1 MAYKH
6 TDILSGS
13 PYYDDFDD
21 AKNFLRVLFK
31 PGYSVQARE
40 LTQLQTLLQNQVS
53 KLGSHVFKNGSL
65 VYGGVS
71 TLTECKF
78 LRVKQTGID
87 HLDLRGKVIS
97 DASSN
102 DPAYNTTASKAK
114 IIYTLS
120 EVVGTDEYTIL
131 FLQYLTGN
139 ELDTAQRL
147 FISTQQQS
155 MTVKTAVIDP
165 LIPISGTSSLVSVEE
180 GIFYVDGFFVN
191 NTKQTTALY
200 KLDSTSGYRDF
211 ASPTNRVGFS
221 LNRTTV
227 DATEDETLKDPA
239 NGAYNFNAPGA
250 DRYVIELNLTSY
262 VFDDKETKPEEYS
275 TEDFIELA
283 RTVNGKLDFVRR
295 TPTYSDLLE
304 IFARRTYDESGS
316 YTVKPFGLEIK
327 NHIRSDTYKFV
338 ARLYLGDATKPI
350 TDPAVSVGSFDF
362 SSSTSTNL
370 PPFKNDILKVYD
382 ANSYLDIVD
391 VSANSNGGSYVTITA
406 RFQQTDTNEIVT
418 LRATPPTKFYL
429 YRRGNTTPEGNI
441 FFAVVTVDGVPT
453 VTMDQDETGTYTISD
468 TPRGSED
475 KFVLSVQPGKA
486 YVYGYEFE
494 NINNTNISI
503 DKPRDTVLLN
513 NYEVNAN
520 VGNYFIATTTLGTD
534 GLYKFNDY
542 STSLNIN
549 QFPPVKL
556 KGQFVEINLPKVVE
570 QEAELPVKYWSPLFA
585 TEQTN
590 YSSILFLEPNSEAGG
605 FALQK
610 ELPTSSTVYGL
621 VRPEETTDTRKKTIG
636 QKVSATSSIYYS
648 INKSSFATESNISR
662 LVFTEPYH
670 GDFRTAYGQD
680 GSSQLDDQFSTNEYR
695 DTTNNY
701 VYQIDYKNI
710 KNAIP
715 DEPTSAELL
724 NYITVKK
731 AETRRWVPAGSS
743 GVTSGS
749 TLYIKQ
755 GSGNIVFGSGATRGF
770 SLPGSNIADGIG
782 EESGVVFNPE
792 VGSDISYGSSI
803 ETVQIQNNIVQ
814 VTLTKSTST
823 VECAQTTNP
832 DGTPVTTDGFGK
844 YRIGDVVTQVYDI
857 VGGSTREATGTVIA
871 VSESDTVGNYKIY
884 IEMKGSDDF
893 ITNVNPNPSLY
904 TNVGLLYAPCACYKI
919 KSVVVL
925 DNSTCGE
932 FTTIKFTE
940 SATYG
945 EFTAGN
951 RVFQFDINSLPIDSL
966 PSPTNFVSSK
976 CVAKGTVVSWDANTR
991 TLIVLQEKNKFN
1003 KESGWVF
1010 EIGTGVHYGGRGWD
1024 LGKHNEVT
1032 VSSFDEIEKASGIFV
1047 HVSDT
1052 YVSGK
1057 DFNENNT
1064 YGSSKQIV
1072 ISSEQNYKKGK
1083 EARIGDIITQ
1093 RNSGITSEG
1102 KVVFFKAGDVDN
1114 PAATEDESTTTFVLT
1129 PNTVNGVSM
1138 PFSFNIGST
1147 TSSPISI
1154 KGRSPAVTYAVDS
1167 TKVPTGGLVS
1177 TTVTGTAKLRQLHR
1191 ISEQKYSVHL
1201 FDVIMSNI
1209 GSTTSKYP
1217 INATTNIADSDGND
1231 LFTIETTNS
1240 VATIYSPQQNTLLFD
1255 LPVGD
1260 IIQNISDFKYRI
1272 QRDINVVIDT
1282 ASTTKLIEPGLPA
1295 NVRFIGGASG
1305 TGEETGKVDMADL
1318 LEHYIFINTDN
1329 GKIYN
1334 LSDTKYF
1341 DKVITNNTSEG
1352 SSSTLTLFMKQ
1363 FGGNRLLPDG
1373 NYRLIV
1379 TMSVGGSTQSSIGIR
1394 SKVKKRA
1401 TKLLTFNSSGVL
1413 TIPQADII
1421 SVDYMTTTTG
1431 QIYNLTYFVF
1441 NNGQTDNIYD
1451 HGTLKLKTENTG
1463 IYALQNEQVFITY
1476 TYFEHQGN
1484 GPIVVNSYESHMDI
1498 PEYISPS
1505 TNEKYKLDTVIDF
1518 RPYKDSSG
1526 ALQGIYGIPVIT
1538 ESFTVDYSYYQA
1550 KNYKLVLTRDRKFKV
1565 ISSPSS
1571 LTPIIPP
1578 DEPNSMTLYTVESP
1592 AYLTNVGDL
1601 KITPYNHQRYTM
1613 SDIRDLERRIG
1624 ELEHTTR
1631 MNLLE
1636 KSAKE
1641 QSIPDPTTGEELVK
1655 TSILVDGFSGHG
1667 IGDTLN
1673 EDYNCSIDAANNL
1686 LRPPF
1691 KTTVIDF
1698 DISTSSSTNIN
1709 LNNTTGL
1716 VTLNYTETPFIIQ
1729 PLSSTL
1735 TTVNAFADTVWNGKM
1750 TISPSSDSWFDDTKT
1765 PQVLS
1770 NQEGENDSYINIKPN
1785 AKNNNTGAFG
1795 TAYDVWRTI
1804 WQGLP
1809 RTKNSIYIGDFNAR
1823 VNRTLSSL
1831 SRGKLIFPAPLPK
1844 VEVPKPT
1851 KVNVGEKVVD
1861 KDIIPFMRA
1870 NTITVTVNGLKPKTL
1885 VYPYFDGIRIDS
1897 YCKKGDNDYV
1907 NGSNN
1912 KTDSTGSTTFTFN
1925 LPAGKFKVGE
1935 KLLTIMDNQSG
1946 NREAAQTIAETKYV
1960 TVGANTNTNEYF
1972 INTRPAIVDTLNK
1985 PKTLLAQTFF
1995 VDGNAYPQGVYV
2007 KSVELFF
2014 RSIDT
2019 QNVPVTLEIRPVV
2032 SGYPLIG
2039 EGSYAY
2045 PYASKT
2051 IVPPTTAVINE
2062 GVTPTPGAKDGSV
2075 ASNGTKFTFDAPI
2088 HLLPGEHALVLNSN
2102 SSEYSVYSAEIGEV
2116 QINTGIPISE
2126 QPYSGKMYK
2135 TNNNSIWTEIQ
2146 ATDLMFV
2153 INRCDFET
2161 DGMLVLTDPNTRQNK
2176 DNYSVANINMS
2187 YVDLNNMI
2195 DSITLETLNENAATR
2210 VATTIKPNT
2219 NINFGVNKKVLYNGN
2234 SVKLSLDLS
2243 SDGII
2248 TPVIDAEKINMICVR
2263 NMITTQS
2270 ITSQELMPV
2279 ASSAKARYITK
2290 TITLEPGLEATNC
2303 SVFMKL
2309 YKPQG
2314 TAVDVYVK
2322 RQKQGTDM
2330 AFAEEYYEAMAPD
2343 YENFVSSSEDDFRE
2357 VKYTLSADQVG
2368 EEFSKFSIKV
2378 VLYSTDEA
2386 IVPIAKELRI
2396 ISTT

>member
-13 PYYDDFDD
+13 PYYDDFADT
-21 AKNFLRVLFK
+21 KNFLRILFK

-78 LRVKQTGID
+78 LRVKQTDIN
-87 HLDLRGKVIS
+87 HEDLRGKVIS
-97 DASSN
+97 DTSST
-102 DPAYNTTASKAK
+102 DVLGSTTASKAK
-114 IIYTLS
+114 IVYTLP
-120 EVVGTDEYTIL
+120 EVIGTDEYTIL

-139 ELDTAQRL
+139 ELNNAQRL
-147 FISTQQQS
+147 FIGSTVQS
-155 MTVKTAVIDP
+155 ITVKSTTVDTS
-165 LIPISGTSSLVSVEE
+165 IPVSGSASLVSVEE

-191 NTKQTTALY
+191 NTKQTTSLY
-200 KLDSTSGYRDF
+200 KLDSTSGFRDF
-211 ASPTNRVGFS
+211 STPTNRVGFS
-221 LNRTTV
+221 LNRITV

-239 NGAYNFNAPGA
+239 NGSYNFNAPGA

-316 YTVKPFGLEIK
+316 YTVKPFGLELK
-327 NHIRSDTYKFV
+327 NHIRSDKFKFV
-338 ARLYLGDATKPI
+338 VSRYLGDITKPI
-350 TDPAVSVGSFDF
+350 
-362 SSSTSTNL
+362 SSSVQDTFSYSSETGNL
-370 PPFKNDILKVYD
+370 PPFPNDILKVYD
-382 ANSYLDIVD
+382 ETTAKTSLLDIVN
-391 VSANSNGGSYVTITA
+391 VSASSDSPYATITA
-406 RFQQTDTNEIVT
+406 KYQETDINDVLTIGLN
-418 LRATPPTKFYL
+418 TKFYL
-429 YRRGNTTPEGNI
+429 FRKGNAVPEGGV
-441 FFAVVTVDGVPT
+441 FYAVVNVQDTPI
-453 VTMDQDETGTYTISD
+453 VTIDQDETGTYTLTD
-468 TPRGSED
+468 TPKGSED

-503 DKPRDTVLLN
+503 DKPRDTVFLN

-520 VGNYFIATTTLGTD
+520 VGNYFVATTTLGAD

-542 STSLNIN
+542 SSSLNIN
-549 QFPPVKL
+549 EFPPVKL
-556 KGQFVEINLPKVVE
+556 KGQFVEINLPKVEE
-570 QEAELPVKYWSPLFA
+570 QEASLPVKYWSPLFA
-585 TEQTN
+585 SEHTN

-605 FALQK
+605 LALLK
-610 ELPTSSTVYGL
+610 ELPTGSTTYGL
-621 VRPEETTDTRKKTIG
+621 IRPEETTDTRKKTIG
-636 QKVSATSSIYYS
+636 QKVSATNSIYYN
-648 INKSSFATESNISR
+648 INKSSFATENNISR

-670 GDFRTAYGQD
+670 GNFRTAYGQD
-680 GSSQLDDQFSTNEYR
+680 GNADLDDQFGTDEYR
-695 DTTNNY
+695 DTTKNY
-701 VYQIDYKNI
+701 VYQVDYKNI

-715 DEPTSAELL
+715 DEPTSAEIL

-749 TLYIKQ
+749 ALYIKQ
-755 GSGNIVFGSGATRGF
+755 GTGNIVFGSGATRGF
-770 SLPGSNIADGIG
+770 SLPGSNITDGVG

-814 VTLTKSTST
+814 ITLTKATG
-823 VECAQTTNP
+823 VEDCSQTNP
-832 DGTPVTTDGFGK
+832 PTATDGFGK
-844 YRIGDVVTQVYDI
+844 YRIGDLITQVYDT
-857 VGGSTREATGTVIA
+857 VGGSTREATGIVLA
-871 VSESDTVGNYKIY
+871 VSESPDAGNYKIY
-884 IEMKGSDDF
+884 VEMKGSDDF
-893 ITNVNPNPSLY
+893 VTNVNPNPALY
-904 TNVGLLYAPCACYKI
+904 SNVGLLYAPCACYAI
-919 KSVVVL
+919 KGVVVL

-940 SATYG
+940 SAIYG
-945 EFTAGN
+945 EYTAGN
-951 RVFQFDINSLPIDSL
+951 RVFQFDVNSLPIDSL
-966 PSPTNFVSSK
+966 TPPTNFVSSK

-991 TLIVLQEKNKFN
+991 TLIILQEKNKFN

-1010 EIGTGVHYGGRGWD
+1010 EIGTGIHYGGRGWD
-1024 LGKHNEVT
+1024 LAKHNENT
-1032 VSSFDEIEKASGIFV
+1032 VSSFEEIEKASGVFV
-1047 HVSDT
+1047 HVSDS

-1057 DFNENNT
+1057 DFDEDNAF
-1064 YGSSKQIV
+1064 GSAKQII
-1072 ISSEQNYKKGK
+1072 ISAEQNFKKGK

-1129 PNTVNGVSM
+1129 PNTLNGVSL
-1138 PFSFNIGST
+1138 PFSFNIGAPS
-1147 TSSPISI
+1147 SSPLSI
-1154 KGRSPAVTYAVDS
+1154 KGRSPSVTYAVDS

-1177 TTVTGTAKLRQLHR
+1177 TTVTGNAKLRQLHR
-1191 ISEQKYSVHL
+1191 ISEERYSVHL
-1201 FDVIMSNI
+1201 FDIAMLNI

-1217 INATTNIADSDGND
+1217 LNSTTHIADTNEND
-1231 LFTIETTNS
+1231 LFAIETANGVS
-1240 VATIYSPQQNTLLFD
+1240 TIYSPQQNTLLFD

-1260 IIQNISDFKYRI
+1260 IVQNVSDFKYRI
-1272 QRDINVVIDT
+1272 QRDINVTINT
-1282 ASTTKLIEPGLPA
+1282 TSTTKLIEPGLPA
-1295 NVRFIGGASG
+1295 NIRFIGGASG

-1318 LEHYIFINTDN
+1318 LEHYIFLNTDN
-1329 GKIYN
+1329 GKVYN
-1334 LSDTKYF
+1334 LSDTRYF
-1341 DKVITNNTSEG
+1341 DKIITNNTSEG
-1352 SSSTLTLFMKQ
+1352 ASSTLTLYMKQ
-1363 FGGNRLLPDG
+1363 SGGNRILPDG
-1373 NYRLIV
+1373 DYKLIA
-1379 TMSVGGSTQSSIGIR
+1379 TMSVGGSTQTGVGIR

-1401 TKLLTFNSSGVL
+1401 TKVLTFNSSGVL
-1413 TIPQADII
+1413 TIPQSDII

-1431 QIYNLTYFVF
+1431 AIYDLTYFTL

-1451 HGTLKLKTENTG
+1451 YATFKLKPENNG
-1463 IYALQNEQVFITY
+1463 VFILSNEQVLITY

-1484 GPIVVNSYESHMDI
+1484 GPIVVNSYESHNDI

-1518 RPYKDSSG
+1518 RPYRNSSG
-1526 ALQGIYGIPVIT
+1526 TLDGIYGIPVIT

-1571 LTPIIPP
+1571 LTPVIPP
-1578 DEPNSMTLYTVESP
+1578 DEPNSMTLYTIESP
-1592 AYLTNVGDL
+1592 AYLSNIGDL

-1613 SDIRDLERRIG
+1613 SDIRDLERRIS

-1636 KSAKE
+1636 KTAKE
-1641 QSIPDPTTGEELVK
+1641 QSIPDSTTGEELIK

-1667 IGDTLN
+1667 TGDTLSS
-1673 EDYNCSIDAANNL
+1673 DYNCSIDVGNNL

-1691 KTTVIDF
+1691 KTTVIGF
-1698 DISTSSSTNIN
+1698 DVNTATSTNIN
-1709 LNNTTGL
+1709 INNTTGL
-1716 VTLNYTETPFIIQ
+1716 VTLDYTETPLIIQ

-1735 TTVNAFADTVWNGKM
+1735 TTINAFADTVWTGRMNL
-1750 TISPSSDSWFDDTKT
+1750 SPSSDSWFDDTKT

-1770 NQEGENDSYINIKPN
+1770 NQEGENDSFINVKPSV
-1785 AKNNNTGAFG
+1785 KNNNTGAFG
-1795 TAYDVWRTI
+1795 TNYDSWRTF
-1804 WQGLP
+1804 WQGIP
-1809 RTKNSIYIGDFNAR
+1809 RRKFGSTRGSGGYRFGAGYKNINGE
-1823 VNRTLSSL
+1823 
-1831 SRGKLIFPAPLPK
+1831 KLIFPAPLP
-1844 VEVPKPT
+1844 VSETPKPT

-1861 KDIIPFMRA
+1861 KDIIPFMREK
-1870 NTITVTVNGLKPKTL
+1870 TISVSITGLKPKTL

-1897 YCKKGDNDYV
+1897 YCKIGSNDFV

-1912 KTDSTGSTTFTFN
+1912 KTDSSGSISFTFN
-1925 LPAGKFKVGE
+1925 LPSGKFKVGE
-1935 KLLTIMDNQSG
+1935 KLLTVMDNQSG
-1946 NREAAQTIAETKYV
+1946 NREAAQTIAESKYV
-1960 TVGANTNTNEYF
+1960 AAGANTNTNDYF
-1972 INTRPAIVDTLNK
+1972 VNTRPAIVDTLNK

-1995 VDGNAYPQGVYV
+1995 VDGNNYPQGVYI

-2019 QNVPVTLEIRPVV
+2019 QNIPVTLEVRPVV

-2051 IVPPTTAVINE
+2051 IVPSTSSIIQD
-2062 GVTPTPGAKDGSV
+2062 GVTPTPGSKDGSV

-2135 TNNNSIWTEIQ
+2135 TNNNTIWTEIQ
-2146 ATDLMFV
+2146 GTDLMFV

-2161 DGMLVLTDPNTRQNK
+2161 DGLLVLSEPNTRKSK
-2176 DNYSVANINMS
+2176 DNYSVANVNIS
-2187 YVDLNNMI
+2187 YVDLNNTI
-2195 DSITLETLNENAATR
+2195 DGITLETLNENAATR
-2210 VATTIKPNT
+2210 VSASIKPNT
-2219 NINFGVNKKVLYNGN
+2219 NIDFGVNKKILYNSS
-2234 SVKLSLDLS
+2234 SVRLSLDLS

-2248 TPVIDAEKINMICVR
+2248 TPVIDTDKISMICVR

-2270 ITSQELMPV
+2270 RTSEELLPI
-2279 ASSAKARYITK
+2279 ATTAKARYITK
-2290 TITLEPGLEATNC
+2290 TITLEPGLESTNC

-2309 YKPQG
+2309 CKPQG
-2314 TAVDVYVK
+2314 TAVDVYIK
-2322 RQKQGTDM
+2322 RQKQGTDS
-2330 AFAEEYYEAMAPD
+2330 AFIEEYYESMTPEF
-2343 YENFVSSSEDDFRE
+2343 ENFVSADENDFRE
-2357 VKYTLSADQVG
+2357 VKYTINADQVG
-2368 EEFSKFSIKV
+2368 EEFSKFNIKI
-2378 VLYSTDEA
+2378 VLYSTDES